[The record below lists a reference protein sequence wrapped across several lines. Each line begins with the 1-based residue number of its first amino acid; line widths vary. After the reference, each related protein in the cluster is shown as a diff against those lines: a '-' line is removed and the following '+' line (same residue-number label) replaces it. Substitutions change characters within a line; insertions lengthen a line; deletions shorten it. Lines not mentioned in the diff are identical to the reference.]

1 MSLLQH
7 NKRLSKKVS
16 VHAQNQVS
24 RDEIVPKTQSVTF
37 TRNLRVD
44 NHITNQVAALLDLGV
59 AENTKQLINDLVQAR
74 INQLSKEDQNRLQ
87 KIVQSLEMKDFYAI
101 QSKTN
106 H

>member
-7 NKRLSKKVS
+7 NKGLSKEVS
-16 VHAQNQVS
+16 VHTKNQVS

-59 AENTKQLINDLVQAR
+59 AENTKQLISDMVQTR
-74 INQLSKEDQNRLQ
+74 INQLNKEDQNRLQ
-87 KIVQSLEMKDFYAI
+87 KIVQSLEMKDFYTI
-101 QSKTN
+101 QSK